1 MTGPLRCRAP
11 AWLATAR
18 LGLLVAAVLAA
29 AAPGSAGAER
39 SPEARVEVAYERG
52 ARALRQGDA
61 ATAATFLAQAAE
73 LAPDD
78 PQVLLL
84 YGQALVELERNAEAA
99 DVLGRLER
107 IDPEA
112 PGGALL
118 HGVALLRLGRL
129 DEARQRLE
137 RAVAKQPDEARAHL
151 FLGIA
156 YQDLGLADEARRELE
171 EASRLDPGL
180 AGPVAYR
187 LGLLALQQRE
197 EELARGF
204 FEEALI
210 REPDSPLARAARDY
224 LQRIGA
230 VERRRYRLYTTTGLV
245 WDSNL
250 NLAGDRIAL
259 TAHRLHDFRAL
270 AEVGGRFELVRR
282 PELRVGIGQVLFF
295 SVNKDEHAFDISY
308 GRTYLDASYRITD
321 NLAFDLYGHAQ
332 WSFADWHF
340 FHRGYRVE
348 PAFRFS
354 PAEGYVTRLYASQE
368 DRDFDFG
375 GDFRRELDRDGQL
388 RTAGIDQY
396 LPLPALFGSGSGFV
410 RVGYRRRVESTDG
423 DNFDAHGNALLGSLG
438 APLPAGFYLFLD
450 GYYERRHYAK
460 PSILQPGAGRRD
472 DHIRVGRIALRRA
485 FGARWSAE
493 AAWRRINW
501 SSNARDFDYHRSL
514 VSFLVTYRY

>member
-1 MTGPLRCRAP
+1 MTALFRSTCPPGAARRAVVLLAVLLVTLAGAP
-11 AWLATAR
+11 ALAEQST
-18 LGLLVAAVLAA
+18 
-29 AAPGSAGAER
+29 
-39 SPEARVEVAYERG
+39 EARVEVAYERG
-52 ARALRQGDA
+52 ARALRQGDPA
-61 ATAATFLAQAAE
+61 AAAGFLAEAAE
-73 LAPDD
+73 LAPED

-99 DVLGRLER
+99 EILERLER

-112 PGGALL
+112 PGGSLL
-118 HGVALLRLGRL
+118 LGVALLRLGRL
-129 DEARQRLE
+129 EEAQERLE
-137 RAVAKQPDEARAHL
+137 RAVDREPGDSRARL
-151 FLGIA
+151 FLGIT
-156 YQDLGLADEARRELE
+156 YQDLGLAVEARRELE
-171 EASRLDPGL
+171 EAARLDPGL

-204 FEEALI
+204 FEETLI

-230 VERRRYRLYTTTGLV
+230 EERRRYRLYATTGLV

-259 TAHRLHDFRAL
+259 TARRLHDWRVL
-270 AEVGGRFELVRR
+270 AEVGGRYELVRR
-282 PELRVGIGQVLFF
+282 PELRLGIGQVLFL

-308 GRTYLDASYRITD
+308 GRSYLDASYRIFE
-321 NLAFDLYGHAQ
+321 NLALDLYAHAQ
-332 WSFADWHF
+332 WSFADWRF

-348 PAFRFS
+348 PALRFS
-354 PAEGYVTRLYASQE
+354 PVEGYVTRLYAGWE

-375 GDFRRELDRDGQL
+375 GDFRQELDRDGQL
-388 RTAGIDQY
+388 RTAGVDQY
-396 LPLPALFGSGSGFV
+396 LPLPGLFGSEAGFV
-410 RVGYRRRVESTDG
+410 RIGYRRRVESTDG
-423 DNFDAHGNALLGSLG
+423 DNFDAHGNALLASLG
-438 APLPAGFYLFLD
+438 APLPAAFYLFLD
-450 GYYERRHYAK
+450 GYYERRRHAK
-460 PSILQPGAGRRD
+460 PSILQPAVGRRD

-501 SSNARDFDYHRSL
+501 SSNAGDFDYHRSL